1 MFDVSSEASSRRAER
16 SSAVREEAERSCA
29 DIAMDRY
36 ADGDD
41 AAFAAVYDALA
52 ERLFSYLRR
61 KLMSVARAED
71 LVQQTFLQMHRAR
84 GSFVAGSAVLPWAF
98 AIARRLM
105 IDDLRCGQRN
115 LLANAREL
123 AEEVAQPSLDA
134 AADDLLDAGELA
146 RKVQRRLELLPI
158 AQRNAFEL
166 VRFEGLSHAEAG
178 EVLGM
183 TASSVKLRVHRA
195 YIALRGA
202 LAARRA

>member
-1 MFDVSSEASSRRAER
+1 MFDVGSEVSSRRAER
-16 SSAVREEAERSCA
+16 SSAVREEAPERSCA

-61 KLMSVARAED
+61 KLTSVARAED

-105 IDDLRCGQRN
+105 IDDLRRGQRN

-158 AQRNAFEL
+158 AQRHAFEL

-202 LAARRA
+202 VSRRA